1 MTEVTRGAWSGS
13 RRPGATG
20 RFGSLP
26 PMNGP
31 GTATPDAAAGAVP
44 GVPDGMAA
52 IEAQLLGPGGYFETT
67 TIEVGGESMTV
78 FANRLPHLRAAL
90 DAAEA
95 FGDRDYVVFADREQR
110 RVVTHQEHRRAVA
123 SVARVLRE
131 EYGVRPGDRVAI
143 LAANCPE
150 WIVTFWAAVSLG
162 AIAVGL
168 NGWWVGDE
176 ILYGLEDSDPAVL
189 VADRRRLARLDG
201 VDPGVPTI
209 VIEDDLDRIWHAY
222 PDEPL
227 PDVPIA
233 EDDPALIL
241 YTSGTTGR
249 PKGAVN
255 THRNVLAAIG
265 MSFFHGA
272 RNAMSRPPDPDAA
285 PAGPICQLVT
295 YPLFHVSGLHMG
307 AVAFMISG
315 IRSVWTLGRFDE
327 ELVMELIQ
335 TEGITGWSYTPTML
349 HRIVHHPRLA
359 EYDLSGLRQGG
370 GGGAAFSPALLER
383 ARASIPNI
391 RSSMG
396 VGYGQTECA
405 ALATINAGEEL
416 VAYPESVGRPLPT
429 VDLEIRSEDGRVL
442 PEGEDGEIFVR
453 GPMVMPGYWRRPEAT
468 AETLL
473 PSGWLRTGDIGRLE
487 GGRLYLATRKRDLIL
502 RGGENVYPIEI
513 ENRLEA
519 HPDVAEVAVIGV
531 DDEVLGQEV
540 KAIVVPRAGTSPDP
554 EQLRTFCAETLAYYK
569 VPAHWELRTEPLPRN
584 ALGKVV
590 KAALTEP
597 DAMQFAEE

>member
-1 MTEVTRGAWSGS
+1 MPEPSG
-13 RRPGATG
+13 
-20 RFGSLP
+20 
-26 PMNGP
+26 GP
-31 GTATPDAAAGAVP
+31 SASPEAVGIP
-44 GVPDGMAA
+44 EGMAA
-52 IEAQLLGPGGYFETT
+52 IEARLLGAGGFFETT
-67 TIEVGGESMTV
+67 TAEVGGETMTV
-78 FANRLPHLRAAL
+78 FANRLPNLRAAL
-90 DAAEA
+90 EA
-95 FGDRDYVVFADREQR
+95 SAGFEDRDYVVFADRNQR
-110 RVVTHQEHRRAVA
+110 RVVTHPEHRRAVA
-123 SVARVLRE
+123 STARVLRD
-131 EYGVRPGDRVAI
+131 EYGVEPGDRVAI

-176 ILYGLEDSDPAVL
+176 IRYGLADCDPKVL
-189 VADRRRLARLDG
+189 VVDRKRLARLG
-201 VDPGVPTI
+201 GEDPGVPTI
-209 VIEDDLDRIWHAY
+209 VIEDEFDRIWHAH
-222 PDEPL
+222 PDAPL

-249 PKGAVN
+249 PKGAIN
-255 THRNVLAAIG
+255 THRNVIAAIG

-272 RNAMSRPPDPDAA
+272 RMAMSRRPEPGAVDR
-285 PAGPICQLVT
+285 PICQLVT

-307 AVAFMISG
+307 AIAFMISG

-327 ELVMELIQ
+327 ELVMQLIA
-335 TEGITGWSYTPTML
+335 THGITGWSYTPTML
-349 HRIVHHPRLA
+349 HRILHHPRLA

-383 ARASIPNI
+383 ARRAIPNI

-416 VAYPESVGRPLPT
+416 VAFPESAGRPLPT
-429 VDLEIRSEDGRVL
+429 VDLEIRADDGQTL
-442 PEGEDGEIFVR
+442 PEGEDGEIVVR

-473 PSGWLRTGDIGRLE
+473 PGGWLRTGDIGRME

-519 HPDVAEVAVIGV
+519 HPDVSEVAVIGV

-540 KAIVVPRAGTSPDP
+540 KAVVVPVEGASLDP
-554 EQLRTFCAETLAYYK
+554 EELRSFCAETLAYYK
-569 VPAHWELRTEPLPRN
+569 VPAHWEIRTEPLPRN

-590 KAALTEP
+590 KAVLTEP

>member
-1 MTEVTRGAWSGS
+1 MPE
-13 RRPGATG
+13 
-20 RFGSLP
+20 
-26 PMNGP
+26 
-31 GTATPDAAAGAVP
+31 
-44 GVPDGMAA
+44 PDGRTSASPEAVGIPEGMAT
-52 IEAQLLGPGGYFETT
+52 IEAQLLGPGGFFETT
-67 TIEVGGESMTV
+67 TAEIGGESMTV
-78 FANRLPHLRAAL
+78 FANRLPNLRAAL
-90 DAAEA
+90 EASAA
-95 FGDRDYVVFADREQR
+95 FGDRDYFVFADRAQQ
-110 RVVTHQEHRRAVA
+110 RVVTHAEHLRAVA
-123 SVARVLRE
+123 STAQVLRE
-131 EYGVRPGDRVAI
+131 DYGVEPGDRVAI

-176 ILYGLEDSDPAVL
+176 IRYGIADCEPKVL
-189 VADRRRLARLDG
+189 VVDRKRLERLG
-201 VDPGVPTI
+201 GEDPGVRTI
-209 VIEDDLDRIWHAY
+209 VVEDEFDRIWHAH
-222 PDEPL
+222 PDAPL

-255 THRNVLAAIG
+255 THRNVIAAIG

-272 RNAMSRPPDPDAA
+272 RNAMSRPPDPSAA
-285 PAGPICQLVT
+285 DRPICQLVT

-327 ELVMELIQ
+327 ELVMDLIATQ
-335 TEGITGWSYTPTML
+335 GITGWSYTPTML
-349 HRIVHHPRLA
+349 HRILHHPRLA

-383 ARASIPNI
+383 ARTAIPNI
-391 RSSMG
+391 RGSMG

-416 VAYPESVGRPLPT
+416 VAFPESAGRPLPT
-429 VDLEIRSEDGRVL
+429 VALEIRAVDGTAL
-442 PEGEDGEIFVR
+442 PEGEDGEIMVR

-473 PSGWLRTGDIGRLE
+473 PGGWLRTGDIGRME

-519 HPDVAEVAVIGV
+519 HPGIAEVAVIGV

-540 KAIVVPRAGTSPDP
+540 KAVVVPEPGATLDP
-554 EQLRTFCAETLAYYK
+554 EELRAFCAETLAYYK
-569 VPAHWELRTEPLPRN
+569 VPAHWEIRTEPLPRN

-590 KAALTEP
+590 KAVLTEP
-597 DAMQFAEE
+597 DAMQFSEE

>member
-1 MTEVTRGAWSGS
+1 MPE
-13 RRPGATG
+13 
-20 RFGSLP
+20 
-26 PMNGP
+26 
-31 GTATPDAAAGAVP
+31 PDGGLSASPEAVGIP
-44 GVPDGMAA
+44 EGMAA
-52 IEAQLLGPGGYFETT
+52 VEAQLLGAGGFFETT
-67 TIEVGGESMTV
+67 TAEVGGETMTV
-78 FANRLPHLRAAL
+78 FANRLPNLRAAL
-90 DAAEA
+90 EASAA
-95 FGDRDYVVFADREQR
+95 FGDRDYFVFADREHE
-110 RVVTHQEHRRAVA
+110 RVVTHPEHRDAVA
-123 SVARVLRE
+123 SVARVLRDD
-131 EYGVRPGDRVAI
+131 YGVEPGDRVAI

-150 WIVTFWAAVSLG
+150 WIVSFWAAVSLG

-176 ILYGLEDSDPAVL
+176 IRYGIADCEPKVL
-189 VADRRRLARLDG
+189 VVDRKRLERLAG
-201 VDPGVPTI
+201 EEPGVPTI
-209 VIEDDLDRIWHAY
+209 VIEDDFDRIWHAH

-227 PDVPIA
+227 PHVPIA

-255 THRNVLAAIG
+255 THRNVIAAIG

-272 RNAMSRPPDPDAA
+272 RIAMSRPPARDA
-285 PAGPICQLVT
+285 PSVPICQLVT

-327 ELVMELIQ
+327 DLVMELIATQ
-335 TEGITGWSYTPTML
+335 GITGWSYTPTML
-349 HRIVHHPRLA
+349 HRILHHPRLA

-383 ARASIPNI
+383 ARRAIPNI

-416 VAYPESVGRPLPT
+416 VAFPESAGRPLPT
-429 VDLEIRSEDGRVL
+429 VDLEIRGDDGSVL
-442 PEGEDGEIFVR
+442 PEGEDGEILVR

-473 PSGWLRTGDIGRLE
+473 PGGWLRTGDIGRME

-540 KAIVVPRAGTSPDP
+540 KAVVVPAAGVTLDAEELRA
-554 EQLRTFCAETLAYYK
+554 FCAETLAYYK
-569 VPAHWELRTEPLPRN
+569 VPAHWEIRTESLPRN

-597 DAMQFAEE
+597 DAMQFSEE

>member
-1 MTEVTRGAWSGS
+1 MN
-13 RRPGATG
+13 RPGG
-20 RFGSLP
+20 
-26 PMNGP
+26 
-31 GTATPDAAAGAVP
+31 DAPAPVP
-44 GVPDGMAA
+44 GVPDGMA
-52 IEAQLLGPGGYFETT
+52 ELETQLLGPGGFFEVTT
-67 TIEVGGESMTV
+67 ADVGGETMTV
-78 FANRLPHLRAAL
+78 FANRLPNLRAAL
-90 DAAEA
+90 EAAEA
-95 FGDRDYVVFADREQR
+95 FGDREYVVFADRTTR
-110 RVVTHQEHRRAVA
+110 RVITHADHRRAVA

-131 EYGVRPGDRVAI
+131 EYGVGPGDRVAI

-176 ILYGLEDSDPAVL
+176 IRYGVADCEPAVL
-189 VADRRRLARLDG
+189 VADRRRLDRLAGEPLD
-201 VDPGVPTI
+201 VPTI
-209 VIEDDLDRIWHAY
+209 VIEDDFDRMWHAF
-222 PDEPL
+222 PDDPL
-227 PDVPIA
+227 PSVPIA

-272 RNAMSRPPDPDAA
+272 RVAMSRPADPAA
-285 PAGPICQLVT
+285 ADRPICQLVT

-307 AVAFMISG
+307 AIAFMVSG
-315 IRSVWTLGRFDE
+315 IRSVWLLGRFDE
-327 ELVMELIQ
+327 EVVMELIQ
-335 TEGITGWSYTPTML
+335 SEGVTGWSYTPTML

-383 ARASIPNI
+383 ARTAIPNI

-405 ALATINAGEEL
+405 ALATINSGEEL
-416 VAYPESVGRPLPT
+416 VAFPESAGRPLPT
-429 VDLEIRSEDGRVL
+429 IDLEIRADDGRPL
-442 PEGEDGEIFVR
+442 PEGVDGEIMVR

-473 PSGWLRTGDIGRLE
+473 TGGWLRTGDIGRME
-487 GGRLYLATRKRDLIL
+487 GGRLYLATRKRDMIL
-502 RGGENVYPIEI
+502 RGGENVYPMEI

-540 KAIVVPRAGTSPDP
+540 KAVVVAMPGATLDTEALGV
-554 EQLRTFCAETLAYYK
+554 FCGEALAYYK
-569 VPAHWELRTEPLPRN
+569 VPTHWEVRTQPLPRN

-590 KAALTEP
+590 KAVLTEP

>member
-1 MTEVTRGAWSGS
+1 MDPS
-13 RRPGATG
+13 
-20 RFGSLP
+20 
-26 PMNGP
+26 
-31 GTATPDAAAGAVP
+31 

-52 IEAQLLGPGGYFETT
+52 VEAQLLGPGGFFELTT
-67 TIEVGGESMTV
+67 DSVDGETMTV
-78 FANRLPHLRAAL
+78 FARRLPHLRAAL
-90 DAAEA
+90 EAAEA
-95 FGDRDYVVFADREQR
+95 FGDREYVVFADRTQR
-110 RVVTHQEHRRAVA
+110 RVLTHPEHRRAVA

-131 EYGVRPGDRVAI
+131 EHGVGPGDRVAI

-150 WIVTFWAAVSLG
+150 WIVAFWAAVSLG

-176 ILYGLEDSDPAVL
+176 IRYGIADCDPAVL
-189 VADRRRLARLDG
+189 VVDRKRLERLEG
-201 VDPGVPTI
+201 EDPGVPTI
-209 VIEDDLDRIWHAY
+209 VIEDDFDRLWHAH
-222 PDEPL
+222 PDAPL
-227 PDVPIA
+227 PDVAIA

-272 RNAMSRPPDPDAA
+272 RMAMSRPADPDAPSA
-285 PAGPICQLVT
+285 PICQLVT

-307 AVAFMISG
+307 AIAFMVSG
-315 IRSVWTLGRFDE
+315 IRSIWTLGRFDPE
-327 ELVMELIQ
+327 VVMELIQ

-349 HRIVHHPRLA
+349 HRVVHHPRLD

-370 GGGAAFSPALLER
+370 GGGAAFSPALLET
-383 ARASIPNI
+383 ARTAIPNI
-391 RSSMG
+391 RASMG

-416 VAYPESVGRPLPT
+416 VAFPESAGRPLPT
-429 VDLEIRSEDGRVL
+429 IDLEIRDEDGKPL

-453 GPMVMPGYWRRPEAT
+453 GPVVMPGYWRRPEAT
-468 AETLL
+468 AATIL
-473 PSGWLRTGDIGRLE
+473 PGGWLRTGDVGHME
-487 GGRLYLATRKRDLIL
+487 GGRLHLATRKRDLIL
-502 RGGENVYPIEI
+502 RGGENVYPMEI
-513 ENRLEA
+513 ENRVEA

-531 DDEVLGQEV
+531 DHEVLGQEV
-540 KAIVVPRAGTSPDP
+540 KAVVVPMPGATLDA
-554 EQLRTFCAETLAYYK
+554 EELHAFCAASLAYFK
-569 VPAHWELRTEPLPRN
+569 VPAHWEIRTEPLPRN

-597 DAMQFAEE
+597 DSLQFAEE

>member
-1 MTEVTRGAWSGS
+1 M
-13 RRPGATG
+13 
-20 RFGSLP
+20 P
-26 PMNGP
+26 P
-31 GTATPDAAAGAVP
+31 
-44 GVPDGMAA
+44 PDGAAPTTDVTGIPDRMAE
-52 IEAQLLGPGGYFETT
+52 IEQQLLGPGGFFETT
-67 TIEVGGESMTV
+67 VEVVGGEPMTV
-78 FANRLPHLRAAL
+78 FANRLPNLRAAL
-90 DAAEA
+90 EAAGA
-95 FGDRDYVVFADREQR
+95 FGDRDYVVFADREHR
-110 RVVTHQEHRRAVA
+110 RVITHAEHRRAVA

-131 EYGVRPGDRVAI
+131 EYGVQPGDRVAI

-150 WIVTFWAAVSLG
+150 WIVTFWATVSLG

-176 ILYGLEDSDPAVL
+176 IRHGLADCTPSVL
-189 VADRRRLARLDG
+189 VADRKRLDRLG
-201 VDPGVPTI
+201 DDGPGVPTI
-209 VIEDDLDRIWHAY
+209 VIEDDFDRIWHAH

-227 PDVPIA
+227 PDVPIS

-255 THRNVLAAIG
+255 THRNVIAAIG

-272 RNAMSRPPDPDAA
+272 RNAMARPPDPNPDAA
-285 PAGPICQLVT
+285 ARPICQLVT

-335 TEGITGWSYTPTML
+335 DEGITGWSYTPTML
-349 HRIVHHPRLA
+349 HRLLSHPRLG

-383 ARASIPNI
+383 ARTAIPNI

-416 VAYPESVGRPLPT
+416 VAFPESAGRPLPT
-429 VDLEIRSEDGRVL
+429 VELEIRGDDGTVL
-442 PEGEDGEIFVR
+442 GEGEDGEIVVR
-453 GPMVMPGYWRRPEAT
+453 GPMVMPGYWGRPDAT
-468 AETLL
+468 AEVLL
-473 PSGWLRTGDIGRLE
+473 PGGWLRTGDIGHLD

-531 DDEVLGQEV
+531 DDEDLGQDV
-540 KAIVVPRAGTSPDP
+540 KAVVVPRDGATLDAD
-554 EQLRTFCAETLAYYK
+554 ELRAFCAESLSYYK
-569 VPAHWELRTEPLPRN
+569 VPVQWEIRTEPLPRN

-590 KAALTEP
+590 KAVLTEP
-597 DAMQFAEE
+597 DAMQFSEE